1 MGAVGVVTAL
11 YFFKDGTENQV
22 VQLGRRVLRERECV
36 CWVGGRGRRGDKREQ
51 EVDGKVIAV
60 STWSVA

>member
-36 CWVGGRGRRGDKREQ
+36 VGVGVGGGGGGETRGNRKLM
-51 EVDGKVIAV
+51 GK
-60 STWSVA
+60 